1 MCRGRV
7 SPGLCDRAS
16 APSKSG
22 GGPSFARS
30 PTFLGRETKTVPI
43 GEQSACPVRC
53 HSAWSR
59 IRAAVSVLI
68 VLRQPDRRPP
78 AIRTGYKSRR
88 AQDRF
93 PTWKNNGY
101 ASVVQ
106 KRGGVIPTGTA
117 TNHGCDIDQ
126 VNSVP
131 SNQPS
136 RPLRS
141 ELTSKPA
148 GLHLNDRLRLSHD
161 RGPSKR
167 SDTGIKECR
176 STPKGVGRYPPG
188 GTGDAS
194 REAVDQ
200 MVVPKAA

>member
-1 MCRGRV
+1 MFPPACAIAHRLPANPEAGR
-7 SPGLCDRAS
+7 
-16 APSKSG
+16 
-22 GGPSFARS
+22 RS
-30 PTFLGRETKTVPI
+30 PVLQLFSDGRQKQCRSENNR
-43 GEQSACPVRC
+43 ACPVRC